1 MHTASSDPLTR
12 LSSVG
17 FAAPTGSAELLRSNK
32 TPPYFH
38 LVLTVMLAVV
48 GYQLLLCFLSTHGF
62 PTSRATVGIA
72 EVIIFAIGFPVLMLR
87 LLPSVSILIL
97 FIVGI
102 LCLGILLGG
111 EFNSKAFRDLAIPF
125 YFFWFGCNFGRPE
138 VADRCLK
145 WVIALV
151 LSVGFFELFFVD
163 LFTDIFDIFGYYVH
177 IGSLQ
182 NITEY
187 VRESRLQMNGLRPE
201 GIGRTLFP
209 GLLGPHR
216 VSSIFLEPIAMGN
229 FATIC
234 AAWGLSKDKAA
245 WRETVFFLFAAFVMM
260 VLSDSRF
267 SLVTVNI
274 LILVRLLI
282 SGRGLYLTILGPFL
296 VVAGVIIL
304 GYGLPPRLVDDNF
317 HGRLALTGST
327 LLSMDFQQ
335 VMGLAYN
342 SGIFYGDQGYA
353 NVLFSFGLP
362 ACLILWIALWLMP
375 VPDESSLRFRALISI
390 YIALILSIS
399 GTSMLALKSAGILW
413 FLMGCSLRNPA
424 PIPAKT
430 TPLDSHPNGMLS
442 NQNSAQGNP
451 DAY

>member
-1 MHTASSDPLTR
+1 MHTANPDSTLTPI
-12 LSSVG
+12 S
-17 FAAPTGSAELLRSNK
+17 AASINPAMPMGAEE
-32 TPPYFH
+32 TVPYFR
-38 LVLTVMLAVV
+38 LILTVMLAVA

-62 PTSRATVGIA
+62 PVSRATVGIA
-72 EVIIFAIGFPVLMLR
+72 EVIIFAIGLPVLMLR
-87 LLPSVSILIL
+87 LLPIASILIL
-97 FIVGI
+97 CTVG
-102 LCLGILLGG
+102 LLSLAILLGG

-125 YFFWFGCNFGRPE
+125 YFFWLGCNFGRPE

-151 LSVGFFELFFVD
+151 LAVGAVELFFVD

-187 VRESRLQMNGLRPE
+187 VRESRLQLNGLRPE

-209 GLLGPHR
+209 GLLGAHR

-234 AAWGLSKDKAA
+234 AAWGLSKDKSA
-245 WRETVFFLFAAFVMM
+245 WRETVFFLLAAFVMM

-267 SLVTVNI
+267 SLVTVNVMI
-274 LILVRLLI
+274 FVRLLV

-296 VVAGVIIL
+296 VVASVIIL
-304 GYGLPPRLVDDNF
+304 GYGLPPRLMDDTF

-327 LLSMDFQQ
+327 LLNMGFKQ
-335 VMGLAYN
+335 VMGIAFD
-342 SGIFYGDQGYA
+342 STIFYGDQGYA
-353 NVLFSFGLP
+353 NVFFSFGLP
-362 ACLILWIALWLMP
+362 ACVMLWVALWLMP
-375 VPDESSLRFRALISI
+375 IPDESSLRFRAFASI

-413 FLMGCSLRNPA
+413 FLMGCTLRNPA
-424 PIPAKT
+424 PIPPKIV
-430 TPLDSHPNGMLS
+430 PLDTHPLGMLS
-442 NQNSAQGNP
+442 NKNSAVGNP
-451 DAY
+451 DAH